1 MEITGRL
8 TADAVTRMVSGDRKV
23 TGFRLVVNDS
33 YMSGGEKKEVATFV
47 ECSYWLG
54 TGIAPYLKKG
64 GVVQVCGRI
73 GVNAWISNDG
83 EAKASITMHVSDIK
97 MFSASAP
104 ASATAPTSGSRPL
117 MVVDKGDENGDLP
130 F

>member
-23 TGFRLVVNDS
+23 TGFTLAVNDS

-64 GVVQVCGRI
+64 GIVQVYGHI
-73 GVNAWISNDG
+73 GVNAWISSDG
-83 EAKASITMHVSDIK
+83 EAKGSITMHVSDVK

-104 ASATAPTSGSRPL
+104 TSNSRPL
-117 MVVDKGDENGDLP
+117 SVADSADENGDLT